1 MKNIKASILILAF
14 TLLLPT
20 LTFSQEKV
28 IDSLKNELSIHI
40 QKDTARIDLLYKLAF
55 SYFQSDVKLTKLYL
69 GEAESLS
76 NELNYTKG
84 KANVMYLKG
93 ILESI
98 KSNSKESLVYFKKSL
113 QYYESINDQK
123 GIANIYVAF
132 GITHFDQSQYKE
144 ALNSYNHALKVYKD
158 LGDEREIITC
168 LINIGNAYSE
178 LGNYTESISSYKKAL
193 HKSKITNDESG
204 VSFVISNIAIVY
216 KAQGN
221 YQLAIDYYN
230 KGLDYSEKNKD
241 TLSMA
246 GKLNNLGEI
255 YTILNKYG
263 KALEYLKKSLK
274 FSIQKENKSLI
285 ASNNVNIGNIFM
297 HKKEYKKALNYYRT
311 SLKISKEINS
321 MKQTSIC
328 YNNIGKI
335 NLLLSKPLI
344 ARENF
349 IKAKDISQK
358 TGSKNSLSVNY
369 LGIANTYL
377 QEQQYQK
384 ALAFT
389 QRGKK
394 IADKLKLLET
404 QKDASELLSAIYS
417 KTGNYKKAF
426 ESHQLFKTLN
436 DSIFNKENIE
446 KITQLEY
453 EYKYKQ
459 ELDSANI
466 RELKLTKTVLSTS
479 QDLEKSQRKL
489 FLGVIGFLI
498 TALILAA
505 IIFFLKL
512 RNEKSKT
519 QNIAIEQKLLRS
531 QMTPHFIFN
540 SLSVLQGMIL
550 NKEEKKSVSYLSKFS
565 KLLRITL
572 ENSRDKMVPIS
583 QELTAI
589 EKYLSLQNLENELYQ
604 FTVEVDDTVDAS
616 IFKIPPM
623 LIQPFVENAV
633 EHAFENQKGNR
644 TIDVHLKYSNKELI
658 CTITDNG
665 LGIDSQ
671 KEHKNSN
678 KKSLSTTI
686 TSERLKILSKD
697 LKMKGYVTIED
708 RQKYNKQGTIVTLAI
723 PYKIEIT

>member
-14 TLLLPT
+14 SLLFPT

-28 IDSLKNELSIHI
+28 IDSLKNELLQH
-40 QKDTARIDLLYKLAF
+40 KKNDTTKVNLLNAL
-55 SYFQSDVKLTKLYL
+55 SYSYSSFD
-69 GEAESLS
+69 
-76 NELNYTKG
+76 
-84 KANVMYLKG
+84 
-93 ILESI
+93 
-98 KSNSKESLVYFKKSL
+98 SKESKEKAQEANSLAKKLNYKKGEARSFLRFSNIHRKKSELDEAEECAMKALKIYEEINNQAGINSSYISLGNVAYYNNDTDKALVYFKKVLNYSKKTGNIKQQAYML
-113 QYYESINDQK
+113 NNIGRISVSKGDLDEALTLFKKSYAIRKKLGKKNFGLDALNNIGTICLNQGKYTEALKYFNQCLSIYRVDNSKNDIARSTYNISAVYYELKQ
-123 GIANIYVAF
+123 
-132 GITHFDQSQYKE
+132 FDKTLKYMEESLKLYKE
-144 ALNSYNHALKVYKD
+144 
-158 LGDEREIITC
+158 LGNRLQIARC
-168 LINIGNAYSE
+168 LINIGAVYADMKE
-178 LGNYTESISSYKKAL
+178 FPKAL
-193 HKSKITNDESG
+193 DFMIRS
-204 VSFVISNIAIVY
+204 
-216 KAQGN
+216 
-221 YQLAIDYYN
+221 
-230 KGLDYSEKNKD
+230 
-241 TLSMA
+241 LS
-246 GKLNNLGEI
+246 
-255 YTILNKYG
+255 
-263 KALEYLKKSLK
+263 
-274 FSIQKENKSLI
+274 
-285 ASNNVNIGNIFM
+285 
-297 HKKEYKKALNYYRT
+297 
-311 SLKISKEINS
+311 ISKEINDKRELS
-321 MKQTSIC
+321 ASYFQLGDLRFLMSQPKMALKNYKTSLELSLFTKDKLYIC
-328 YNNIGKI
+328 HSNIG
-335 NLLLSKPLI
+335 L
-344 ARENF
+344 
-349 IKAKDISQK
+349 AK
-358 TGSKNSLSVNY
+358 TYVELKNYS
-369 LGIANTYL
+369 
-377 QEQQYQK
+377 K
-384 ALAFT
+384 ALFHALE
-389 QRGKK
+389 GKK
-394 IADKLKLLET
+394 IAEDIGMLKQQKLATEVLAT
-404 QKDASELLSAIYS
+404 VYS

-459 ELDSANI
+459 ELDSASI

-498 TALILAA
+498 TALILGG

-519 QNIAIEQKLLRS
+519 QNIVIEQKLLRS

-583 QELTAI
+583 QELTAV

-604 FTVEVDDTVDAS
+604 YTVKVDDTIDAA

-644 TIDVHLKYSNKELI
+644 TIDVHLKYSNKELV

-697 LKMKGYVTIED
+697 LKMKGSVTIED
-708 RQKYNKQGTIVTLAI
+708 RRKYNKQGTIVTLVI
-723 PYKIEIT
+723 PYKIEIA